1 MKYSDYQNKLFR
13 VYILFNF
20 LLLFSCSN
28 KADCAF
34 SAKLNADSE
43 CTIIVS
49 KLPST
54 VFFDAKGIDPIT
66 KKECKCSEGDRW
78 WTQYKEE
85 IEIGD
90 TIIKRKGELT
100 FNIHKKDTIIS
111 HEWECEGKTYNSD
124 GTIKEVLKKQ

>member
-1 MKYSDYQNKLFR
+1 MKYTDSRIKLFK
-13 VYILFNF
+13 YYLLFNILF
-20 LLLFSCSN
+20 LYSCSN
-28 KADCAF
+28 GIDCSL
-34 SAKLNADSE
+34 SAKLNAETE
-43 CTIIVS
+43 CIIVVN

-78 WTQYKEE
+78 WIQYKDE
-85 IEIGD
+85 INIGD

-111 HEWECEGKTYNSD
+111 YEWECEGKTYNPD
-124 GTIKEVLKKQ
+124 GTIKEVIKK

>member
-1 MKYSDYQNKLFR
+1 MKYSIIFTFLF
-13 VYILFNF
+13 VIT
-20 LLLFSCSN
+20 SCN
-28 KADCAF
+28 QKPDCKF
-34 SAKLNADSE
+34 SAKLNSKSE
-43 CTIIVS
+43 CTIIVN

-54 VFFDAKGIDPIT
+54 VFFDAKGTDPIN

-78 WTQYKEE
+78 WTQYKNE

-111 HEWECEGKTYNSD
+111 HEWECNGNTYHPN
-124 GTIKEVLKKQ
+124 GTIKKHLN